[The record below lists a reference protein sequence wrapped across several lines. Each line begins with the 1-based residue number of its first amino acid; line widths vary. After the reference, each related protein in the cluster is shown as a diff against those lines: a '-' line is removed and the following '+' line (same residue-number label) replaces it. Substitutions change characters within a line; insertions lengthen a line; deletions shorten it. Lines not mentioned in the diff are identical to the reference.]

1 MPILCGGFSE
11 QKLVDDEHKAIAA
24 LVAAEVEERFGGH
37 RFVPM
42 TVSHQVVA
50 GKNYLF
56 EGVAGGK
63 VARVKM
69 FVPLPHTGQPPRVTE
84 TSQEPFEAQE

>member
-1 MPILCGGFSE
+1 MTRAESPRRGI
-11 QKLVDDEHKAIAA
+11 DA
-24 LVAAEVEERFGGH
+24 VAYR
-37 RFVPM
+37 
-42 TVSHQVVA
+42 SQVVA

-63 VARVKM
+63 VARVKI
-69 FVPLPHTGQPPRVTE
+69 FVPLPHVGQPPQVTE